1 MATQTDV
8 PGSPESAEAS
18 AVRQRLRRYRELR
31 LTDGE
36 MAFLLLA
43 PGLVYIAAISYFPI
57 FDTVWTSFHEGAV
70 QPQIESQW
78 IGLEHYRSVLT
89 DSSFWNAFTVT
100 MIYTF
105 VSVPIE
111 MVLGVGLALV
121 MNRDF
126 WGRYLALAAIL
137 FPWALPT
144 IINAEIW
151 AWLFHAEWGV
161 INDLLVRSGIISE
174 AFPFLARP
182 DAALYSMLFVT
193 IWKTTSFVA
202 LIALAGLQGIPSDLS
217 DAALIDGAN
226 RIQRFWYVTLP
237 LLKPVLLVALI
248 FRTLP
253 AFQAFG
259 LPFGLTGGGPGEAT
273 KTMVLWAHEL
283 SFNNLSFGE
292 GAATA
297 TIITFLALAI
307 SMIYVALFYEPEAQ
321 G

>member
-1 MATQTDV
+1 MA
-8 PGSPESAEAS
+8 
-18 AVRQRLRRYRELR
+18 
-31 LTDGE
+31 
-36 MAFLLLA
+36 LLLLG
-43 PGLVYIAAISYFPI
+43 PGIVYIAAISYFPI
-57 FDTVWTSFHEGAV
+57 FDTVWTSLHEGAV
-70 QPQIESQW
+70 QPHLETEW
-78 IGLEHYRSVLT
+78 VGLKHYQSVLT

-105 VSVPIE
+105 VSVPVE
-111 MVLGVGLALV
+111 MGLGVGLALMV
-121 MNRDF
+121 NRDF

-161 INDLLVRSGIISE
+161 INDMLVRTGILSSP
-174 AFPFLARP
+174 FPFLARP

-202 LIALAGLQGIPSDLS
+202 LIALAGLQGIPQDLY
-217 DAALIDGAN
+217 DAALIDGTN
-226 RIQRFWYVTLP
+226 RLQRFWYVTLP

-273 KTMVLWAHEL
+273 TTMVLWAHQET
-283 SFNNLSFGE
+283 FNGLNFGE
-292 GAATA
+292 GAAA
-297 TIITFLALAI
+297 ASIITVMALLI
-307 SMIYVALFYEPEAQ
+307 SMAYVALFYEPEVQ
-321 G
+321 